1 MRRHLV
7 RWEQEYGERG
17 LSLVEIEGGAS
28 EPLPIVR
35 ASVARQELRHY
46 VLSDQGSHNHAAY
59 GITAWP
65 AAYLLGRD
73 GRVVWEGN
81 PTRVVDRPDELA
93 ELLELIE
100 SELAQEAEETAAA
113 EESTTTP
120 DSASVSPDSPSR
132 D

>member
-17 LSLVEIEGGAS
+17 LTAIEIEGGAT

-35 ASVARQELRHY
+35 ASVARQDLRHF
-46 VLSDQGSHNHAAY
+46 VLSDRGSRNHEAY

-81 PTRVVDRPDELA
+81 PNRVVDRPEELA
-93 ELLELIE
+93 ELLDLIE
-100 SELAQEAEETAAA
+100 SELAKPPPEEPAAA
-113 EESTTTP
+113 TR
-120 DSASVSPDSPSR
+120 DASLWP
-132 D
+132 

>member
-17 LSLVEIEGGAS
+17 LALVEIEGGAS

-35 ASVARQELRHY
+35 ASVARQDLRHY
-46 VLSDQGSHNHAAY
+46 VLSDQGSRNHEAY

-81 PTRVVDRPDELA
+81 PARVVDRPDELA

-100 SELAQEAEETAAA
+100 SELARQPEETAAA
-113 EESTTTP
+113 GGAE
-120 DSASVSPDSPSR
+120 R